1 MQRLNQLIIDHQHTL
16 FVSIEL
22 GPRCDDLASMG
33 DRFGVRRKHSIGGLD
48 LTRMNQALA
57 IKSQLA
63 ACFTAVSQAVT
74 VLQVKEHAVNGID
87 VRCPGRQHKS
97 RQSIL

>member
-1 MQRLNQLIIDHQHTL
+1 MQRLNQLIIDNQHTL
-16 FVSIEL
+16 FLSIEL
-22 GPRCDDLASMG
+22 GPRCDDLASVG
-33 DRFGVRRKHSIGGLD
+33 DSLGVRRKHSIAGLD

-74 VLQVKEHAVNGID
+74 VLQVKEHAVNG
-87 VRCPGRQHKS
+87 VNLSCPGCQQKT
-97 RQSIL
+97 